1 MERLCVRAKE
11 ACQLLSIG
19 RTSLCKADI
28 SHIKINGIRLYKIE
42 DLRLYLDSHT
52 VKKSS
57 EGEL

>member
-19 RTSLCKADI
+19 RTSLYKADI
-28 SHIKINGIRLYKIE
+28 PHIKINGIRLYKIE